1 MSDNYEHLFEF
12 AELKELD
19 KPVLIL
25 ALDGWI
31 DSSGIAHSA
40 KESLLSKAEI
50 YTMVKFDTDRLL
62 DHRAR
67 RPVLHLNEGVVENLE
82 WPSIELLHI
91 EGLEGRDTCVLH
103 GPEPDHDW
111 KVFTDAV
118 TNICYG
124 LDVSLVIGLGAYPA
138 AVPHTRPTR
147 LSCTASSIEMAAKL
161 DFVTASIKVPAGL
174 QAVIEAEVA
183 LAGTPAI
190 GLWAQVPHY
199 LSTGPYPPATVALL
213 EGLREISGIWNRD
226 FKLDQNALNTRSRLD
241 QLIGNNEEH
250 LTMIEKLEIAYD
262 ELNDPGSSLPSGDD
276 LAEELQNFLRSQ
288 DDI

>member
-12 AELKELD
+12 AELKELE

-67 RPVLHLNEGVVENLE
+67 RPILHLNEGVVENLE

-91 EGLEGRDTCVLH
+91 EGLEGPDACVLH

>member
-67 RPVLHLNEGVVENLE
+67 RPILHLNEGVVENLE

-91 EGLEGRDTCVLH
+91 EGLEGPDACVLH

-118 TNICYG
+118 TNICYD

-262 ELNDPGSSLPSGDD
+262 ELNDPSSSLPSGDD

>member
-12 AELKELD
+12 ADLKELD

-67 RPVLHLNEGVVENLE
+67 RPILHLNEGVVENLE

-91 EGLEGRDTCVLH
+91 EGLEGPDACVLH

-262 ELNDPGSSLPSGDD
+262 ELNDPSSSLPSGDD

>member
-91 EGLEGRDTCVLH
+91 EGLEGPDACVLH

-183 LAGTPAI
+183 FAGTPAI